1 MDSLNLYDTCA
12 TKEKCSAVTKNDK
25 NLNYIFCIY
34 KTGQTQHTE
43 LVLLFKRYARLKNKG
58 SDGTAL

>member
-1 MDSLNLYDTCA
+1 LY
-12 TKEKCSAVTKNDK
+12 
-25 NLNYIFCIY
+25 LLY